1 MDLLIK
7 SNGMR
12 FKITGLPSRKTEDE
26 RLKEKHDSEH
36 FLFKRLG
43 RRGDAGQRKFLA
55 KNFRAFKK
63 KM

>member
-1 MDLLIK
+1 
-7 SNGMR
+7 MR